1 MGEAVNRS
9 IQKPLYVYLYGLVFL
24 IYKNAVYFPSFDIA
38 TAFCSLVLYFLIT
51 YLMVIFFQKVIGPA
65 YAGIP
70 VMITWL
76 SILHVVSLAK
86 GFGFSYSYIPVR
98 FYGILY
104 TAVALIIIGLC
115 YGSRRIASLPM
126 GAFHKTVNVFLLISC
141 IVFLGAGIKR
151 SYEYRIE
158 NRTHQQKEKNTL
170 PPATKDIV
178 WILMDEYA
186 SSGSLQQQFGSQNE
200 LDSFLSKAGFVLLP
214 EMRSRFNNT
223 LFSVNSIFH
232 FDDSIA
238 PSNFYEGIDL
248 LRHNSLVPALERS
261 GYTFINLSFFDINQ
275 HPMVANRSEYPYS
288 FEQQLFSGTLFS
300 MIAVKWNNTIR
311 KCDNYNHQVY
321 QSLQNTV
328 SKKTTSPRFI
338 WAHIPIPHQPFCRN
352 SQGQLLA
359 DNHTDDEDT
368 TLIKRHYIDYLQY
381 GNSLLKNLLKQYP
394 QMQDKIIVISGDHGP
409 RYPFLR
415 DKSYQLWPYAAVHI
429 PGKFDTSGLKR
440 LSYLSQLPEFLLHS
454 SRGAGS

>member
-9 IQKPLYVYLYGLVFL
+9 IQKPIYVYLYGFVFL
-24 IYKNAVYFPSFDIA
+24 IYKSAIYLPYFHIVTAVS
-38 TAFCSLVLYFLIT
+38 SLVLYLVIT
-51 YLMVIFFQKVIGPA
+51 YLLVSFFKKIMGPA

-70 VMITWL
+70 VLLIWL

-86 GFGFSYSYIPVR
+86 VFGFSYAYIPVH

-104 TAVALIIIGLC
+104 AALALIIISLC
-115 YGSRRIASLPM
+115 YGFRRSPSLPM
-126 GAFHKTVNVFLLISC
+126 NGFHQIANVFLLISC
-141 IVFLGAGIKR
+141 IVFLGSGIKR

-158 NRTHQQKEKNTL
+158 NTRHQQKEKIVF

-186 SSGSLQQQFGSQNE
+186 SSGSLQQQFGAQNP

-248 LRHNSLVPALERS
+248 LRHNPLVPALERS
-261 GYTFINLSFFDINQ
+261 GYAFSNLSFFDINQ
-275 HPMVANRSEYPYS
+275 HPMLENRSEYPYT

-300 MIAVKWNNTIR
+300 MVTVAWNNSVS
-311 KCDNYNHQVY
+311 KCDSYNHQIY
-321 QSLQNTV
+321 QRLQNTI
-328 SKKTTSPRFI
+328 SQQTTSPRFI

-359 DNHTDDEDT
+359 DNRTDDADT

-381 GNSLLKNLLKQYP
+381 GNSLLENLLKQHP
-394 QMQDKIIVISGDHGP
+394 EMQEKIIVISGDHGP

-415 DKSYQLWPYAAVHI
+415 DKSYQFWPYAAVHI

-440 LSYLSQLPEFLLHS
+440 LSYLSELPGFIL
-454 SRGAGS
+454 RRQ